1 MNHRTSD
8 HKTLLDW
15 FTDSVARVPDRP
27 ALVVEDTELTYAEL
41 DAAARATA
49 RRIPRTGPRPPRV
62 ALPAARSA
70 ATYVGYLAVLYAGG
84 AVVPLHPDHPG
95 ERHCRTLELA
105 GVDAVVADAD
115 LDTSFARA
123 AGVPVV
129 PLAPEELRGEPASE
143 ETGPRPAPDD
153 VAYILF
159 TSGSTGTPKGV
170 PIRHANVDAFLRYNI
185 ERYEVG
191 PGCRLSQTFGL
202 TFDPSVFDLFVA
214 WGGGATLVV
223 PSREDLVDPVTF
235 VAERGITHWYSV
247 PSIISLARG
256 TGTLEPGS
264 MPSLRWSLF
273 AGEQLTLDHA
283 AAWAAAAPH
292 STLENLYGPTELT
305 VTVTAYR
312 LPAKPADWPVTSNG
326 TVPIGS
332 VYPHLDHRIAPDT
345 GELQVRGP
353 QRFHGYLDPGDNA
366 GRFAEATGPVP
377 GPEAWYRTGDRV
389 ATQDGQL
396 VHLGRLDHQVKILGQ
411 RVELGEIE
419 AALRTW
425 GGLRDVVALVHG
437 APDGAS
443 QLVAVYSGQEVA
455 VAELRRR
462 MRSRVPSYMIP
473 KQIVRQESLPLN
485 ASGKIDRAAC
495 SHLLAR
501 T

>member
-1 MNHRTSD
+1 MTQRTPD
-8 HKTLLDW
+8 PRTLLDW

-27 ALVVEDTELTYAEL
+27 ALVVGDTELTYAEL
-41 DAAARATA
+41 DAAARAA
-49 RRIPRTGPRPPRV
+49 AHRVPRTGARPPCV
-62 ALPAARSA
+62 ALPATRTA
-70 ATYVGYLAVLYAGG
+70 ATYVGYLAILYAGG
-84 AVVPLHPDHPG
+84 TVVPLHPGHPA
-95 ERHCRTLELA
+95 ERHRRTLELA
-105 GVDAVVADAD
+105 GADAVVADSEAD
-115 LDTSFARA
+115 TAFARE

-129 PLAPEELRGEPASE
+129 PLAPDDLRARPPREEP
-143 ETGPRPAPDD
+143 GPRPGPDD
-153 VAYILF
+153 VAYVLF

-185 ERYEVG
+185 ERYGVG

-223 PSREDLVDPVTF
+223 PGREDLVDPVTF

-256 TGTLEPGS
+256 TGSLTPGS
-264 MPSLRWSLF
+264 MPALRWSLF

-283 AAWAAAAPH
+283 AAWAAAAPR

-312 LPAKPADWPVTSNG
+312 LPPHPADWPATSNG
-326 TVPIGS
+326 TVPIGT
-332 VYPHLDHRIAPDT
+332 VYPHLEHRVVPGT

-353 QRFHGYLDPGDNA
+353 QRFDGYLDPADNA
-366 GRFAEATGPVP
+366 GRFAEAAGAVP
-377 GPEAWYRTGDRV
+377 GPQAWYRTGDRV
-389 ATQDGQL
+389 AGQDGEL
-396 VHLGRLDHQVKILGQ
+396 VHLGRLDHQVKVLGQ

-425 GGLRDVVALVHG
+425 GGLRDAVALVHG
-437 APDGAS
+437 ADDAA
-443 QLVAVYSGQEVA
+443 QLVAVYSGQEVP

-462 MRSRVPSYMIP
+462 MRSRVPAHMIP
-473 KQIVRQESLPLN
+473 KRVLRQENLPLN

-495 SHLLAR
+495 SALLR
-501 T
+501 QP